1 MTTHGYSLDR
11 KKFPRMRYPPQSPPS
26 QNGPS
31 NTGGQYFDRR
41 GEVAELKQGL
51 RSAISERDTAKMKEN
66 IKRVIGYMT
75 LGIDM
80 SRLFSEMV
88 MAAQLGDIV
97 QRKMV
102 YLYLTTYAKDSG
114 DLAILTINTLQKDTR
129 DVDPSVRG
137 LALRSM
143 CSMHIANIYEY
154 LAPAISAGLSD
165 GSGYVRKS
173 AVMGVLKLYNLVADI
188 SSFEITLRQLLRTD
202 PDSSVVSNVIIV
214 LEEKRLLEPEI
225 DQQLVYNLLS
235 RFSTFTEWGK
245 SVVIDSVLSRYVPVS
260 EDELFDLMNCLDVY
274 MRQTSVC
281 VSLGIIRLFLLWT
294 EGGELQVQVIS
305 RISDPILTLLSAA
318 ATSPEMQLVVVAQ
331 IEWLVTKFTTE
342 SVPQFSPHWRRFL
355 LTEFDT
361 PELCRSKLAVLTKLA
376 SSSYIVSELQTY
388 LRLFPLVEGD
398 TVRALVESEEKD
410 IVFPILI
417 AHRSPAS
424 LSGVCDLLSN
434 VTDHPKLSEIVSRH
448 IKDVR
453 CHDSLAWLMGR
464 FGERIDRAPYYLEDM
479 IDRIIE
485 DEEGVIPV
493 ATVSSVVTAVVQ
505 LFLARPLETR
515 PVLEKTLRYAIE
527 QANAAEVRDLGL
539 MYYRILHTVGP
550 DNMKNGLAVEIHG
563 WGKGEKKT
571 VIDVSEFNSVTQNRF
586 SCSI

>member
-1 MTTHGYSLDR
+1 
-11 KKFPRMRYPPQSPPS
+11 MRYPPPPS

-143 CSMHIANIYEY
+143 CSMQIANISEY
-154 LAPAISAGLSD
+154 LAPASAAGLSD

-188 SSFEITLRQLLRTD
+188 SSFEVTLRQLLRTD
-202 PDSSVVSNVIIV
+202 PDPNVVSNVIIV
-214 LEEKRLLEPEI
+214 LDEKRLLEPEI

-235 RFSTFTEWGK
+235 RFSSFTEWGK
-245 SVVIDSVLSRYVPVS
+245 SIVIDSVLSRYMPVS

-342 SVPQFSPHWRRFL
+342 SVPHFAPHWRRFL
-355 LTEFDT
+355 LTESDT

-376 SSSYIVSELQTY
+376 SSSCVVSELQTY
-388 LRLFPLVEGD
+388 LRLFPLVECD
-398 TVRALVESEEKD
+398 TVRALVSIANEGEERD
-410 IVFPILI
+410 SIFSILI

-424 LSGVCDLLSN
+424 LGGVCDLLTN
-434 VTDHPKLSEIVSRH
+434 VTDHPKLTEIVSRH

-479 IDRIIE
+479 VDRIIE
-485 DEEGVIPV
+485 DEEGVISV
-493 ATVSSVVTAVVQ
+493 STVSSVVTAVVQ
-505 LFLARPLETR
+505 LFLTRPLESR
-515 PVLEKTLRYAIE
+515 PVLEKTLRYAIDE
-527 QANAAEVRDLGL
+527 ANAAEVRDLGL
-539 MYYRILHTVGP
+539 MYYRILHTVGA
-550 DNMKNGLAVEIHG
+550 DNLKNGLAVEING
-563 WGKGEKKT
+563 WGSAEKKA

-586 SCSI
+586 TVSCSI